1 MTGVEVQI
9 YIISVMFTLFVDGGL
24 LYMTVLTVLLVAIF
38 LAAWKAPRWIKE
50 IGLFALVFGLLRF
63 VLFLRQLFSVLQ
75 EVADQQTEEIQT
87 VFDII
92 SPGGLFGGL
101 KVALIPAIY
110 GIIIYLVSL
119 VARLIHK
126 PRL

>member
-1 MTGVEVQI
+1 
-9 YIISVMFTLFVDGGL
+9 MFTLFVDGGL

-50 IGLFALVFGLLRF
+50 IGSFALVFGLLRF